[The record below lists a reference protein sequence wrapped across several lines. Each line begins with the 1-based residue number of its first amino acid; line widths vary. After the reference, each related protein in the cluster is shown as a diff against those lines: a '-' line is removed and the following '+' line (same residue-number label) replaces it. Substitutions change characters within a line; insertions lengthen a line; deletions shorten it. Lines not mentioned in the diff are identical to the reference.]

1 MSKEKIEVI
10 TYKQD
15 RLYFFVDQVSLAQ
28 KKYDRLFKTFKDA
41 PYLSEGAQ
49 FLSDAGREL
58 QFYKDIVEMLDKG
71 YRKASEVAREIEKIE
86 QQVGKIY
93 NRYVFEDTDYADDDV
108 AIEAVINA
116 LTDVLN
122 DLADFKKKYT
132 EGENGTK

>member
-1 MSKEKIEVI
+1 MKIIITVKDTDNIVGLKEDIAM
-10 TYKQD
+10 
-15 RLYFFVDQVSLAQ
+15 RL
-28 KKYDRLFKTFKDA
+28 
-41 PYLSEGAQ
+41 EGVA
-49 FLSDAGREL
+49 
-58 QFYKDIVEMLDKG
+58 DIVRIDTADVVPK
-71 YRKASEVAREIEKIE
+71 SEVAREIEKFE